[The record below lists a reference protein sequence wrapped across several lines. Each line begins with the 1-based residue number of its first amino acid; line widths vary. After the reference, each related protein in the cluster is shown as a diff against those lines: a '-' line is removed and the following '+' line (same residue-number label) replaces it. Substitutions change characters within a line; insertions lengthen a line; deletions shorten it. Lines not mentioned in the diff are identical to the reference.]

1 MFEPNDE
8 VELTYPEST
17 LVEANTTFR
26 RRRLQIREIRDLIA
40 EPITPEEYLRRPL
53 TQRSRYLLTAYD
65 KDSKSWRQFYVGS
78 SKEFLTDGRLRIAL
92 YEKGGTSPKK
102 IVSRSFE
109 ATRRDRIAL
118 ARAVKEMQEKDLAG
132 LELRIIP
139 DESRVLMQHPDKP
152 KSARPK
158 KSKRSLAAETFP
170 RKEPAAHAVK
180 APAMSRRM
188 TASSPLVAPPF

>member
-1 MFEPNDE
+1 MFKPDTEI
-8 VELTYPEST
+8 ELTYPDST
-17 LVEANTTFR
+17 LVESNTTFR
-26 RRRLQIREIRDLIA
+26 RRYLQIREVRDLIA
-40 EPITPEEYLRRPL
+40 DPITPEEYLRRPL

-65 KDSKSWRQFYVGS
+65 KESKSWRQFYVGS

-118 ARAVKEMQEKDLAG
+118 AREVKAMQEKDLAG

-139 DESRVLMQHPDKP
+139 DESRVLKQQAKKP
-152 KSARPK
+152 AASRPAPVKENYTRKDSPARP
-158 KSKRSLAAETFP
+158 
-170 RKEPAAHAVK
+170 VK
-180 APAMSRRM
+180 APAMTRGM

>member
-1 MFEPNDE
+1 MFKPNTE
-8 VELTYPEST
+8 IELTYPDST
-17 LVEANTTFR
+17 LVESKTTYR
-26 RRRLQIREIRDLIA
+26 RRHLQIREVRDLIA
-40 EPITPEEYLRRPL
+40 DPITPEEYLRRPL

-92 YEKGGTSPKK
+92 YEKDGVSPKK

-118 ARAVKEMQEKDLAG
+118 ARAVKAMQEKELDG
-132 LELRIIP
+132 LMLRIIP
-139 DESRVLMQHPDKP
+139 DESLVLKQQAEKP
-152 KSARPK
+152 SA
-158 KSKRSLAAETFP
+158 T
-170 RKEPAAHAVK
+170 KESYHRRDSAKHVVK
-180 APAMSRRM
+180 APAMSRPM

>member
-17 LVEANTTFR
+17 LVEAKTTFR

-40 EPITPEEYLRRPL
+40 DPITPEEYLRRPL

-118 ARAVKEMQEKDLAG
+118 ARAVKEMQQTDLAG
-132 LELRIIP
+132 LELRIVP
-139 DESRVLMQHPDKP
+139 DESRVLKQQADKAVA
-152 KSARPK
+152 SRPAPVK
-158 KSKRSLAAETFP
+158 ETYS
-170 RKEPAAHAVK
+170 RKDSPTRPVK
-180 APAMSRRM
+180 APAMTRGM

>member
-26 RRRLQIREIRDLIA
+26 RRRLQIREIRDLITD
-40 EPITPEEYLRRPL
+40 PITPEEYLRRPL

-92 YEKGGTSPKK
+92 YEKGGTSPQK

-132 LELRIIP
+132 LELRIVP
-139 DESRVLMQHPDKP
+139 DESRVLKQQADKP
-152 KSARPK
+152 KSAQPK
-158 KSKRSLAAETFP
+158 AAKPKLVKEAFA
-170 RKEPAAHAVK
+170 RKDSAACAVK